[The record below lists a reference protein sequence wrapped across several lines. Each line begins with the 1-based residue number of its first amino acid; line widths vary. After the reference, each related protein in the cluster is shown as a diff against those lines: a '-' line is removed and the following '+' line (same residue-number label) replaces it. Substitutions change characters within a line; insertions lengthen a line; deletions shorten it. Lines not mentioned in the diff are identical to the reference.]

1 MNFLNTATTQLR
13 DLLQSMTPG
22 ARILAGLLL
31 AVFFVSLG
39 FLFQHRAAA
48 PDVYL
53 FGGKHLPASQLDRM
67 EAAIA
72 KRGLSGQHREGNQEG
87 KNARGGNERR
97 PLLVHFTPI
106 SESSCMVPD

>member
-22 ARILAGLLL
+22 AHILAWLLL
-31 AVFFVSLG
+31 AVVFVSLG
-39 FLFQHRAAA
+39 FLLQQRAAV

-53 FGGKHLPASQLDRM
+53 FGGKHLPASQLDQI

-72 KRGLSGQHREGNQEG
+72 KRGLSGQQREGNRIQVPAG
-87 KNARGGNERR
+87 KK
-97 PLLVHFTPI
+97 T
-106 SESSCMVPD
+106 